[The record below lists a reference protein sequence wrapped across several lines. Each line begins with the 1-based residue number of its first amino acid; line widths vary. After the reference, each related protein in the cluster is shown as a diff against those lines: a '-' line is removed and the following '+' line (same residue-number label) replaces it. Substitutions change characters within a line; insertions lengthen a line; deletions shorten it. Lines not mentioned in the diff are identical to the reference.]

1 MNFKDGFSNNKED
14 ELWTVFI
21 PYQFLSLP
29 SCHLYGKV
37 HSDCHRIYVLSV
49 GMLENHKDCD
59 AQVVGDWTCDILQP
73 IRYSNKMSSEN
84 GSVWISVY
92 KLDTGQLD
100 CVLLYRRKRTQVNC
114 ILFNPQNILESY
126 FLQSSDM
133 THEENNMVQPLV
145 IYSTVICNNENQQH
159 SAIKQI
165 INNLNN
171 INMSSIFLQFLTV
184 LYFILTVLIDNRYT
198 RTGLLKSI
206 TEIPSFCQHLILKK
220 KKLYSAKTSK
230 NKLFETQNVVSQTVL
245 DVLLG
250 ILVMMYL
257 TQNGWIDSIST
268 HFFLW
273 TEKVASE
280 LDILLNWLM
289 GAPAG
294 LKLNKPL
301 TEFLGHFFMYHI
313 YLWKGYLHLL
323 KPVFSTILWCSSCV
337 GVLGLS
343 AQICLL
349 QDIISTT
356 TLHIYCYY
364 VYAARL
370 YRLQVYVLSALWRL
384 FRGKKWNVLRHRVD
398 SASFDVDQLF
408 VGTLLFTIFLFLLPT
423 TALYYTVFT
432 LLRMVVLLFQG
443 FLSTVVYIINH
454 VPMYSILLWVAGSN
468 KVSGEISLDI
478 VPSDKM
484 TDCQVFSLQVHKVP
498 LRKIIKMSSS
508 NQIDSMS
515 QPSLSWKHFLLNLMK
530 GHLVYPWID
539 LHKKLE

>member
-1 MNFKDGFSNNKED
+1 
-14 ELWTVFI
+14 
-21 PYQFLSLP
+21 
-29 SCHLYGKV
+29 
-37 HSDCHRIYVLSV
+37 
-49 GMLENHKDCD
+49 
-59 AQVVGDWTCDILQP
+59 
-73 IRYSNKMSSEN
+73 
-84 GSVWISVY
+84 
-92 KLDTGQLD
+92 
-100 CVLLYRRKRTQVNC
+100 
-114 ILFNPQNILESY
+114 
-126 FLQSSDM
+126 
-133 THEENNMVQPLV
+133 
-145 IYSTVICNNENQQH
+145 
-159 SAIKQI
+159 
-165 INNLNN
+165 
-171 INMSSIFLQFLTV
+171 
-184 LYFILTVLIDNRYT
+184 
-198 RTGLLKSI
+198 
-206 TEIPSFCQHLILKK
+206 
-220 KKLYSAKTSK
+220 
-230 NKLFETQNVVSQTVL
+230 
-245 DVLLG
+245 
-250 ILVMMYL
+250 MMFL

-273 TEKVASE
+273 TEKVANE

-468 KVSGEISLDI
+468 KVSGEISLNI

>member
-1 MNFKDGFSNNKED
+1 MEFKEGFSINQDDN
-14 ELWTVFI
+14 LWTVFI

-29 SCHLYGKV
+29 SCQLYGKV
-37 HSDCHRIYVLSV
+37 HRNCHRIYVLSV
-49 GMLENHKDCD
+49 GMLEKDTD
-59 AQVVGDWTCDILQP
+59 LYTQIVGEWSCDISQQ
-73 IRYSNKMSSEN
+73 IRHSNKMSGEN
-84 GSVWISVY
+84 ENIWISVY
-92 KLDTGQLD
+92 KLQTGQLD
-100 CVLLYRRKRTQVNC
+100 CKLLSGKSRTCVEC

-133 THEENNMVQPLV
+133 IQDKNNMIQPLV
-145 IYSTVICNNENQQH
+145 IYSTVICDNENQQH
-159 SAIKQI
+159 SASSQI
-165 INNLNN
+165 INYLNSINLSN
-171 INMSSIFLQFLTV
+171 IFLQVLTV
-184 LYFILTVLIDNRYT
+184 LYSILTVLIDNRFT

-250 ILVMMYL
+250 ILVMTFL
-257 TQNGWIDSIST
+257 TQNGWIDSITT

-323 KPVFSTILWCSSCV
+323 KPPVFNTLLWCSSCV

-349 QDIISTT
+349 KDIISTT

-384 FRGKKWNVLRHRVD
+384 FRGKKWNVLRRRVD

-443 FLSTVVYIINH
+443 FLSTVVYVINH
-454 VPMYSILLWVAGSN
+454 VPMYSILLWVIGSN
-468 KVSGEISLDI
+468 KVSGEISLEV
-478 VPSDKM
+478 VPSDKK

-498 LRKIIKMSSS
+498 LGRIMKMSSS

-515 QPSLSWKHFLLNLMK
+515 QPLLSWKHFLLNLMK

-539 LHKKLE
+539 LHKPL

>member
-1 MNFKDGFSNNKED
+1 MEFKDSFSINKENNV
-14 ELWTVFI
+14 WTVFI

-29 SCHLYGKV
+29 SCQLYGKV
-37 HSDCHRIYVLSV
+37 NRNCHRIYVLSV
-49 GMLENHKDCD
+49 GMLDNNLD
-59 AQVVGDWTCDILQP
+59 AQVVGEWTCDISQP
-73 IRYSNKMSSEN
+73 IRHSNKISSEN
-84 GSVWISVY
+84 IWISVY

-100 CVLLYRRKRTQVNC
+100 CILLSGKSRTRVDC

-133 THEENNMVQPLV
+133 IQDENNMIQPLV
-145 IYSTVICNNENQQH
+145 SYSTVICDNENQHH
-159 SAIKQI
+159 SASSQT
-165 INNLNN
+165 INYLNN
-171 INMSSIFLQFLTV
+171 INMSSIFLQVLTV
-184 LYFILTVLIDNRYT
+184 LYSILTVLIDNRFT

-250 ILVMMYL
+250 ILVMVFL
-257 TQNGWIDSIST
+257 TQNGWIDSITT

-323 KPVFSTILWCSSCV
+323 KPPVFNTLLWCSSCV

-349 QDIISTT
+349 KDIISTT

-384 FRGKKWNVLRHRVD
+384 FRGKKWNVLRRRVD

-454 VPMYSILLWVAGSN
+454 VPMYSILLWVIGSN
-468 KVSGEISLDI
+468 KVSGEISLE
-478 VPSDKM
+478 VVLSDKM

-498 LRKIIKMSSS
+498 LRKIMKMSSS

-515 QPSLSWKHFLLNLMK
+515 QPLLSWKHFLLNLMK

-539 LHKKLE
+539 LHKKL